1 MFETN
6 TILSFR
12 DIFNGWKVRWGI
24 NRMSY
29 KVNPGLYRIGNPCNS
44 APVLVTANYKLT
56 FDSLR
61 KELTGMDVWI
71 LVIDTKGVNVWCAA
85 EKYVFVTE
93 ELALS
98 ILETTLGRI
107 VEYYTLIL
115 PQLG

>member
-24 NRMSY
+24 NRMDY

-85 EKYVFVTE
+85 GKGTFGTE
-93 ELALS
+93 EL
-98 ILETTLGRI
+98 IHRI
-107 VEYYTLIL
+107 ADTKLDR
-115 PQLG
+115 